1 MVFLYY
7 FDKKV
12 IRNYIKL
19 ACANLARSRGT
30 TAPIFSINYFLG
42 LKQLCTRFLYN
53 FHRYNLW
60 STSYTKSSTRSL
72 KLIKIK
78 MTIKIPITL
87 GLTYAQDRDTDLPLR
102 LFSPLIHSV
111 CISLLSF
118 IIEILLTFLGHLKMS
133 LIYFHLFWNLISITC
148 TKPHGAQMRLQKLLL

>member
-87 GLTYAQDRDTDLPLR
+87 GLTYAQDRYTDLPLR

-118 IIEILLTFLGHLKMS
+118 IKPLNRQSFPITLWIWEPEIHL
-133 LIYFHLFWNLISITC
+133 IHLHYLHCLETPW
-148 TKPHGAQMRLQKLLL
+148 P